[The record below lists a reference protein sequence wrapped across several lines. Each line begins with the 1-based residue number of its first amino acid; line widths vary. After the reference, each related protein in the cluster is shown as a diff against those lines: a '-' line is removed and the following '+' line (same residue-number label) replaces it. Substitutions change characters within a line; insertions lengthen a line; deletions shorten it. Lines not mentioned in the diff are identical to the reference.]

1 MTENIALEKILFL
14 DIETVSSVPDWNT
27 LDDLGKELWEKK
39 SRFWLKDKSDPTSH
53 DHAETYKSKAAIYA
67 EFGKIIVIS
76 AGFISRSSGGLQI
89 RIKSFN
95 GETEKQL
102 LEEFGKMLD
111 RHYQIPGVYGICGHN
126 IKEFDIPFICRR
138 MMIQGIKLPKML
150 QVSGKKPWETKYLI
164 DTMELWK
171 FGDFKNFTS
180 LNLLAYSLGIPSP
193 KDDIDGS
200 KVGKVYY
207 TDNDLDR
214 IQAYCEKDVLT
225 VAQVYLKMNFM
236 PLIKPDQVEII
247 NQ

>member
-1 MTENIALEKILFL
+1 MPENIELEKILFL
-14 DIETVSSVPDWNT
+14 DIETVSSVADWNA
-27 LDDLGKELWEKK
+27 LDELGKELWEKK
-39 SRFWLKDKSDPTSH
+39 SKFWLKEKSEPTV
-53 DHAETYKSKAAIYA
+53 DDFAETYKNKAAIYA

-76 AGFISRSSGGLQI
+76 AGFISRSSVGMQI
-89 RIKSFN
+89 RIKSYI

-138 MMIQGIKLPKML
+138 MLIHGIKLPKML

-164 DTMELWK
+164 DTLELWK

-180 LNLLAYSLGIPSP
+180 LNLLAYTLGIPSP

-200 KVGKVYY
+200 QVGQVYY
-207 TDNDLDR
+207 KDGALDR

-225 VAQVYLKMNFM
+225 VAQVYLRMKFM
-236 PLIKPDQVEII
+236 PLIQSDQVEII
-247 NQ
+247 NH